1 MSVNDDPTAAWG
13 GSPDLSAGEAVM
25 WRAERDHR
33 TRSAGVFLEILDSEP
48 DWNRLVT
55 AYERVIRR
63 IPRLRERVVE
73 PVLPLVT
80 PTWSRDPHFDLGY
93 HLQRIRLPDGGSLDD
108 LYAVAAVLAAR
119 PLDALRPPWE
129 AMLVDGLPDGQAAFL
144 FKGHHSLTDGLGML
158 QLIDLTHGLNREP
171 ITGQVSAEEPA
182 LPSQSPTG
190 LLVNRLASQ
199 IAGAPDFLARQA
211 AHIVGRLRSD
221 PLGTAGN
228 AIKFGRSLGRV
239 LAPPTAPRSP
249 LLRDGGAGYRFITV
263 DVPLDTMKAAAKAA
277 DGTVNDAFLA
287 GLLGGVRRYHEI
299 HGVTVELLPMAI
311 PISIRSADD
320 PLGGNQFAAAR
331 LPGPVGERDA
341 RARIAAIHRFITEAR
356 EEPALG
362 FLDLI
367 SPVLSVLPTMV
378 LTPVVAQMTTAS
390 DVQASNL
397 GGIGRTLYLS
407 GAKVL
412 KVYGVGPRPGVAAM
426 VTMLSYDGICCVGV
440 NLDPDAIT
448 AVPEFVRCLQE
459 GFDEVLHLAE
469 PPN

>member
-48 DWNRLVT
+48 DWNRLVA

-158 QLIDLTHGLNREP
+158 QLIDLTHGHNREP
-171 ITGQVSAEEPA
+171 STGQVSAEEPA

-199 IAGAPDFLARQA
+199 IACAPDFLARQA
-211 AHIVGRLRSD
+211 AHIVGRLRRD

-426 VTMLSYDGICCVGV
+426 VTMLSYDGICCIGV